1 MEDRKDLIMSLR
13 LVQNTKLF
21 FFCSED
27 LGEISLEL
35 EERQSNFK
43 ACFANNN

>member
-1 MEDRKDLIMSLR
+1 MKDSKDLIMSLR
-13 LVQNTKLF
+13 LGQNMKLF

-27 LGEISLEL
+27 LGEISLEP
-35 EERQSNFK
+35 EERQSNLK